1 MAPPGVEEPTP
12 RVGGAAPRG
21 PQTGAVTGWGVVVP
35 VKLLALAKTRLQ
47 AYGDAGRADLAL
59 AFAADVVAAALRAR
73 TVERVLV
80 VSDDPRAA
88 GLARPGVRV
97 VPDEPSAGLNPALAH
112 GAGLLR
118 RSGDRGVAALS
129 ADLPALRADDLDAA
143 LGAAQALG
151 GRSLVADAAGTGT
164 TLLAAAPGT
173 DLAPAFGA
181 GSRAR
186 HRAQG
191 AAELDGAPSLRCD
204 VDTPD
209 DLEQA
214 RALGVGP
221 ATAAVLAK
229 LA

>member
-1 MAPPGVEEPTP
+1 M
-12 RVGGAAPRG
+12 
-21 PQTGAVTGWGVVVP
+21 TGWGVVVP

-59 AFAADVVAAALRAR
+59 AFAADVVAAAVRAR
-73 TVERVLV
+73 VVDHVLV

-88 GLARPGVRV
+88 GLARPGVQV

-112 GAGLLR
+112 GADLLR
-118 RSGDRGVAALS
+118 RAGSRAVVALS
-129 ADLPALRADDLDAA
+129 ADLPALRGDDLDAA
-143 LGAAQALG
+143 LGGAQASG
-151 GRSLVADAAGTGT
+151 GRSFVPDAAGTGT
-164 TLLAAAPGT
+164 TLLAAGPGS
-173 DLAPAFGA
+173 DLAPAFGP

-191 AAELDGAPSLRCD
+191 AAELTAARSLRRD

-214 RALGVGP
+214 RGLGVGP
-221 ATAAVLAK
+221 ATAAVLAR
-229 LA
+229 LT